1 MRFRYVSVTLL
12 LALGINSSA
21 SAMSNKNWATVS
33 DITNG
38 VLIVGALGLPAYR
51 SDWEGFQQGAYS
63 LGAAEG
69 MAMLGK
75 ATVHEERPDHS
86 DNKSFPS
93 SHTALSFASATT
105 YYRRYD
111 DIETAIPAFLLATL
125 TGIARVEAKKHHWYD
140 AVAGAAI
147 GTGSGW
153 FFTDAFNKTVQLVP
167 WVEGGGGGLVAVVK
181 W

>member
-1 MRFRYVSVTLL
+1 MKSRNLL
-12 LALGINSSA
+12 VVFLLTLGINTSA
-21 SAMSNKNWATVS
+21 SAMSNKNWSTVS

-38 VLIVGALGLPAYR
+38 VLMAGALGLPAYR
-51 SDWEGFQQGAYS
+51 GDWEGFQQGAYS

-86 DNKSFPS
+86 DNNSFPS

-105 YYRRYD
+105 LYRRYD
-111 DIETAIPAFLLATL
+111 DIEMAIPAFVLATV

-167 WVEGGGGGLVAVVK
+167 WIEGGGGGLVAVMK